1 MTKHH
6 SIQKELTVVKSLI
19 KNEIIEEKTIS
30 DLYKY
35 IFKSNGKQLRGRL
48 SLVASSIN
56 RRKGKKRLKL
66 AAIIELLHTATL
78 VHDDVVDESPTRRG
92 EKSVNNI
99 WSNSHG
105 VLIGDYIYSKAFM
118 LMVEL
123 GNNKILDELS
133 KATNDISKG
142 ELIQLDAISNK
153 KITLKDLEDIS
164 YYKTGRLFEA
174 AAKCGAI
181 LADADSKYIKN
192 ITNCSKNLGI
202 VFQIKDDLLDYSEN
216 STVIGKPVFQ
226 DLKEGKVT
234 YPFYFAYKN
243 ADDLDKVKLESFL
256 GKKNINQKSAF
267 KLIKG
272 LNGIKETEMLALKY
286 IKDAAKS
293 ANLIEDKNISKEMIE
308 LVNSAMYRKK

>member
-78 VHDDVVDESPTRRG
+78 FHDDVVDESPTRRG

-153 KITLKDLEDIS
+153 KITLKDLENIS

-243 ADDLDKVKLESFL
+243 ADDLEKVKLESFL

-286 IKDAAKS
+286 IKDASKS

>member
-1 MTKHH
+1 MPKHQL
-6 SIQKELTVVKSLI
+6 IQKELAVVKSLI

-35 IFKSNGKQLRGRL
+35 IFKSNGKQLRARL

-56 RRKGKKRLKL
+56 RKKGKKRLKL

-92 EKSVNNI
+92 IKSVNNI

-123 GNNKILDELS
+123 GDDKILEELA

-142 ELIQLDAISNK
+142 ELIQLDALNNK
-153 KITLKDLEDIS
+153 KITLKNLEDIS
-164 YYKTGRLFEA
+164 YFKTGRLFEA

-181 LADADSKYIKN
+181 LADADSRYRKN
-192 ITNCSKNLGI
+192 ITNCSKNLGV
-202 VFQIKDDLLDYSEN
+202 VFQIKDDLLDYSEDAA
-216 STVIGKPVFQ
+216 VIGKPVFQ
-226 DLKEGKVT
+226 DLREGKVT
-234 YPFYFAYKN
+234 YPFFFAYKN
-243 ADDLDKVKLESFL
+243 ADESEKIKLESFL
-256 GKKNINQKSAF
+256 GKKNLNQKNAF
-267 KLIKG
+267 KLISK
-272 LNGIKETEMLALKY
+272 LDGIKETEMLAFKY
-286 IKDAAKS
+286 IKEASKS
-293 ANLIEDKNISKEMIE
+293 ANLIEDKTISKEMIE

>member
-56 RRKGKKRLKL
+56 RKKGKKRLKL

-153 KITLKDLEDIS
+153 KITLKDLENIS

-243 ADDLDKVKLESFL
+243 ADDLEKVKLESFL

-267 KLIKG
+267 KLIKD

-286 IKDAAKS
+286 IKDASKS

>member
-56 RRKGKKRLKL
+56 RKKGKKRLKL

-142 ELIQLDAISNK
+142 ELIQLDAIGNN
-153 KITLKDLEDIS
+153 KITLRNLEDIS

-181 LADADSKYIKN
+181 LADADPKYIKN

-202 VFQIKDDLLDYSEN
+202 VFQIKDDLLDYSDD
-216 STVIGKPVFQ
+216 SSVIGKPVFQ

-243 ADDLDKVKLESFL
+243 ADDLEKVKLESFL
-256 GKKNINQKSAF
+256 GKKNINQKNAF
-267 KLIKG
+267 KLIKS

-286 IKDAAKS
+286 IKNAAKS

>member
-153 KITLKDLEDIS
+153 KITLKDLENIS

-243 ADDLDKVKLESFL
+243 ADDLEKVKLESFL

-267 KLIKG
+267 KLIQG

-286 IKDAAKS
+286 IKDASKS

>member
-56 RRKGKKRLKL
+56 RKKGKKRLKL

-142 ELIQLDAISNK
+142 ELIQLDAIGNN
-153 KITLKDLEDIS
+153 KITLRNLEDIS

-181 LADADSKYIKN
+181 LADADPKYIKN

-202 VFQIKDDLLDYSEN
+202 VFQIKDDLLDYSED
-216 STVIGKPVFQ
+216 SSVIGKPVFQ

-243 ADDLDKVKLESFL
+243 ADDLEKVKLESFL
-256 GKKNINQKSAF
+256 GKKNINQKNAF

>member
-56 RRKGKKRLKL
+56 RKKGKKRLKL

-153 KITLKDLEDIS
+153 KITLKDLENIS

-243 ADDLDKVKLESFL
+243 ADDLEKVKLESFL

-286 IKDAAKS
+286 IKNAAKS

>member
-56 RRKGKKRLKL
+56 RKKGKKRLKL

-142 ELIQLDAISNK
+142 ELIQLDAIGNN
-153 KITLKDLEDIS
+153 KITLRNLEDIS

-181 LADADSKYIKN
+181 LADADPKYIKN

-202 VFQIKDDLLDYSEN
+202 VFQIKDDLLDYSED
-216 STVIGKPVFQ
+216 SSVIGKPVFQ

-243 ADDLDKVKLESFL
+243 ANDLEKVKLESFL
-256 GKKNINQKSAF
+256 GKKNINQKNAF

>member
-56 RRKGKKRLKL
+56 RKKGKKRLKL

-142 ELIQLDAISNK
+142 ELIQLDAIGNN
-153 KITLKDLEDIS
+153 KITLRNLEDIS

-181 LADADSKYIKN
+181 LADADPKYIKN

-202 VFQIKDDLLDYSEN
+202 VFQIKDDLLDYSED
-216 STVIGKPVFQ
+216 SSVIGKPVFQ

-243 ADDLDKVKLESFL
+243 ADDLEKVKLESFL
-256 GKKNINQKSAF
+256 GKKNINQKNAF

-286 IKDAAKS
+286 IKNAAKS

>member
-56 RRKGKKRLKL
+56 RKKGKKRLKL

-142 ELIQLDAISNK
+142 ELIQLDAIGNN
-153 KITLKDLEDIS
+153 KITLRNLEDIS

-181 LADADSKYIKN
+181 LADADPKYIKN

-202 VFQIKDDLLDYSEN
+202 VFQIKDDLLDYSED
-216 STVIGKPVFQ
+216 SSVIGKPVFQ

-243 ADDLDKVKLESFL
+243 ADDLEKVKLESFL
-256 GKKNINQKSAF
+256 GKKNINQKNAF
-267 KLIKG
+267 KLIKS

-286 IKDAAKS
+286 IKNAAKS

>member
-1 MTKHH
+1 
-6 SIQKELTVVKSLI
+6 
-19 KNEIIEEKTIS
+19 
-30 DLYKY
+30 
-35 IFKSNGKQLRGRL
+35 
-48 SLVASSIN
+48 
-56 RRKGKKRLKL
+56 
-66 AAIIELLHTATL
+66 
-78 VHDDVVDESPTRRG
+78 
-92 EKSVNNI
+92 
-99 WSNSHG
+99 
-105 VLIGDYIYSKAFM
+105 M

-243 ADDLDKVKLESFL
+243 ADDLEKVKLESFL

-286 IKDAAKS
+286 IKDASKS

>member
-56 RRKGKKRLKL
+56 RKKGKKRLKL

-243 ADDLDKVKLESFL
+243 ADDLEKVKLESFL

-286 IKDAAKS
+286 IKDASKS

>member
-1 MTKHH
+1 MTKH
-6 SIQKELTVVKSLI
+6 SIQKELTVVKNLI

-35 IFKSNGKQLRGRL
+35 IFKSNGKQLRARL

-56 RRKGKKRLKL
+56 RRKGKKRLQL

-92 EKSVNNI
+92 KKSVNNI

-105 VLIGDYIYSKAFM
+105 VLIGDYIYSKAFI

-123 GNNKILDELS
+123 GNNKILDELA

-153 KITLKDLEDIS
+153 EISLKNLEDIS

-174 AAKCGAI
+174 AAKSGAI
-181 LADADSKYIKN
+181 LADADPKYIKN

-216 STVIGKPVFQ
+216 GALIGKPVFQ

-234 YPFYFAYKN
+234 YPFYFANKN
-243 ADDLDKVKLESFL
+243 ANDSEKIKLESFL
-256 GKKNINQKSAF
+256 GKKNINQKTVF
-267 KLIKG
+267 KLISN
-272 LNGIKETEMLALKY
+272 LDGIRETEKLALQYLK
-286 IKDAAKS
+286 KAAKA
-293 ANLIEDKNISKEMIE
+293 ANLIDDKNISKEMIE

>member
-1 MTKHH
+1 MPKHQL
-6 SIQKELTVVKSLI
+6 IQKELVVVKSLI

-35 IFKSNGKQLRGRL
+35 IFKSNGKQLRARL

-56 RRKGKKRLKL
+56 RKKGKKRLKL

-92 EKSVNNI
+92 IKSVNNI

-123 GNNKILDELS
+123 GDDKILEELA

-142 ELIQLDAISNK
+142 ELIQLDALNNK
-153 KITLKDLEDIS
+153 KITLKNLEDIS
-164 YYKTGRLFEA
+164 YFKTGRLFEA

-181 LADADSKYIKN
+181 LADADSRYRKN
-192 ITNCSKNLGI
+192 ITNCSKNLGV
-202 VFQIKDDLLDYSEN
+202 VFQIKDDLLDYSEDAA
-216 STVIGKPVFQ
+216 VIGKPVFQ
-226 DLKEGKVT
+226 DLREGKVT
-234 YPFYFAYKN
+234 YPFFFAYKN
-243 ADDLDKVKLESFL
+243 ADESEKKKLESFL
-256 GKKNINQKSAF
+256 GKKNLNQKNAF
-267 KLIKG
+267 KLISK
-272 LNGIKETEMLALKY
+272 LDGIKETEMLAFKY
-286 IKDAAKS
+286 IKEASKS
-293 ANLIEDKNISKEMIE
+293 ANLIEDKTISKEMIE
-308 LVNSAMYRKK
+308 LVNSAMHRKK